1 MHVDTAI
8 SHPTQRQLV
17 EFAESLVDRHAPVSA
32 LMAAHVAGCTLCARE
47 VKQIRASLELASLA
61 RLPEP
66 SNELT
71 KRIVMQAQQMRVS
84 APPTPAPGKAAFI
97 RTLQMAA
104 CMVGALA
111 LAYISFG
118 AALRDLSPG
127 DRKPSFHASFDPDAS
142 PVFHEALQEKS
153 NTVKAL
159 SSAISLQPDKPDSPY
174 EQGHRRFL
182 HALDDDMSAA
192 RAALERNPGC
202 PRANQ
207 VMLTSVNRQLE
218 GLRNLYLDRKL

>member
-1 MHVDTAI
+1 MHVDPTAI
-8 SHPTQRQLV
+8 THPTQRQLV
-17 EFAESLVDRHAPVSA
+17 AFAESLVDKHASVSA
-32 LMAAHVAGCTLCARE
+32 LMATHVTRCPMCARE
-47 VKQIRASLELASLA
+47 VKQIRASLELAALA
-61 RLPEP
+61 CLPEP

-71 KRIVMQAQQMRVS
+71 KRIIVQAQQMRVN
-84 APPTPAPGKAAFI
+84 ATPAPEKAGFVRI
-97 RTLQMAA
+97 TKMAA

-111 LAYISFG
+111 LAYFSFG
-118 AALRDLSPG
+118 AALSDLSPEE
-127 DRKPSFHASFDPDAS
+127 RKPSFHASSNPDES
-142 PVFHEALQEKS
+142 PVFHEALQQKS

-159 SSAISLQPDKPDSPY
+159 SDAISFQPERPKSPY